1 MVEVVL
7 TRHLFLYFPDL
18 ADRPLHVE
26 ATTVAT
32 TVATA
37 IDALERLAPGIA
49 HYLRDE
55 TGRLRPHVSAFIGK
69 ELIRD
74 RRTLSDALQPNDRLS
89 LLQALSGG

>member
-18 ADRPLHVE
+18 ADRALHVD
-26 ATTVAT
+26 ATTVAE
-32 TVATA
+32 A
-37 IDALERLAPGIA
+37 IDQLERIAPGIGG
-49 HYLRDE
+49 YLRDE
-55 TGRLRPHVSAFIGK
+55 TSRLRPHVSAFIGH

-74 RRTLSDALQPNDRLS
+74 RRTLRDALQPTDKLS

>member
-7 TRHLFLYFPDL
+7 TRHLFLYFPAL
-18 ADRPLHVE
+18 ADREIRVE
-26 ATTVAT
+26 ATTVAE
-32 TVATA
+32 A
-37 IDALERLAPGIA
+37 IDALEHEAPGIG

-69 ELIRD
+69 QLIRD
-74 RRTLSDALQPNDRLS
+74 RRTLSDALQPHDRLF

>member
-26 ATTVAT
+26 ATTVA
-32 TVATA
+32 AA
-37 IDALERLAPGIA
+37 IDALDALAPGIA
-49 HYLRDE
+49 NYLRDE
-55 TGRLRPHVSAFIGK
+55 TGRLRPHVSAFIGS
-69 ELIRD
+69 ERIRD
-74 RRTLSDALQPNDRLS
+74 RRTLSDQLQPNDRLS